1 MSDSLKHQLNKQL
14 SQLKAERLS
23 FEPHWRELS
32 DFTRPRSTR
41 FTASEVNR
49 GDRRNSKIIDPA
61 AVMAART
68 LSSGM
73 MSGITSPAR
82 PWFRLATPDRDLM
95 DYGPVK
101 LWLETVE
108 QRMNEVFNRSNLYQ
122 SLPLMYEDLGTF
134 ATGAMAVV
142 ADPQRV
148 IRTVPFPT
156 GSFYIANGADLSVD
170 TAVREF
176 SMTVRQVIN
185 EFGVDAVSDTVKSQ
199 WNSGQYGQWVNV
211 VHAVYPNLDRQTGK
225 LEAKHKAYKSVYYE
239 ATSTDDKLLRESG
252 YDEFPIMAPRW
263 EVNGED
269 VYGSSCPG
277 MVALGSVKA
286 LQLLQRRK
294 AQMIDKITN
303 PPLQAP
309 ASIKSQRISTIPG
322 GINYLP
328 MADVNNQIKPLFQIP
343 ANGTNGLL
351 EDIQDTRQIID
362 HAYFVDLFRMMQTV
376 NTRSMPVEAVAEMRE
391 EKLLML
397 GPVLQRLDSELL
409 DKLINRTFSVMAEN
423 NLLPVPPDEMR
434 GMQLKVEYISV
445 MAQAQK
451 AIGVSSI
458 ERFIGFTSGIGQ
470 FSPDALDKINVD
482 ETIDA
487 YAASIGV
494 PPSVV
499 ATNEQVAQIREQR
512 AQQQAMAQQ
521 MQMAQAAVG
530 GAQALGKT
538 PMDDN
543 SALAALAGGG
553 Q

>member
-1 MSDSLKHQLNKQL
+1 MSDSLKQQLNKQL

-156 GSFYIANGADLSVD
+156 GSFYIANSADLSVD

-176 SMTVRQVIN
+176 SMTVRQVIT
-185 EFGVDAVSDTVKSQ
+185 EFGTDAVSDTVKSQ

-239 ATSTDDKLLRESG
+239 ANSTDDKLLRESG

-423 NLLPVPPDEMR
+423 NLLPVPPDEMQ

-470 FSPDALDKINVD
+470 FKQEALDKINVD

-499 ATNEQVAQIREQR
+499 ATNEQVAQIRENR
-512 AQQQAMAQQ
+512 AQQQAMTQQ

-530 GAQALGKT
+530 GAQALGNT

>member
-1 MSDSLKHQLNKQL
+1 MSDSLKQQLNKQL

-176 SMTVRQVIN
+176 SMTVRQVIT
-185 EFGVDAVSDTVKSQ
+185 EFGTDAVSDTVKSQ
-199 WNSGQYGQWVNV
+199 WNNGQYGQWVNV

-239 ATSTDDKLLRESG
+239 STSTDDKLLRESG

-423 NLLPVPPDEMR
+423 NLLPVPPDEMQ

-499 ATNEQVAQIREQR
+499 ATNEQVAQIRENR

-530 GAQALGKT
+530 GAQALGNT

-543 SALAALAGGG
+543 SALAALTGGG

>member
-1 MSDSLKHQLNKQL
+1 MSDSLKQQLNKQL

-176 SMTVRQVIN
+176 SMTVRQVVT
-185 EFGVDAVSDTVKSQ
+185 EFGMDAVSDTVKSQ

-239 ATSTDDKLLRESG
+239 ANSTDDKLLRESG

-328 MADVNNQIKPLFQIP
+328 MADVNNQIKPLFEIP

-423 NLLPVPPDEMR
+423 NLLPVPPDEMQ

-499 ATNEQVAQIREQR
+499 ATNEQVAQIRENR
-512 AQQQAMAQQ
+512 AQQQAMTQQ
-521 MQMAQAAVG
+521 MQMAQAAVD
-530 GAQALGKT
+530 GAQALGNT

>member
-1 MSDSLKHQLNKQL
+1 MSDSLKQQLNKQL

-176 SMTVRQVIN
+176 SMTVRQVIT
-185 EFGVDAVSDTVKSQ
+185 EFGTDAVSDTVKSQ

-239 ATSTDDKLLRESG
+239 ANSTDDKLLRESG

-322 GINYLP
+322 GITYLS
-328 MADVNNQIKPLFQIP
+328 MSGAENEIKPLFQIQGG
-343 ANGTNGLL
+343 ATNGLL

-409 DKLINRTFSVMAEN
+409 DKLINRTFSVMAES
-423 NLLPVPPDEMR
+423 NLLPMPPDEMQ

-470 FSPDALDKINVD
+470 FKQEALDKINVD

-530 GAQALGKT
+530 GAQALGNT

>member
-1 MSDSLKHQLNKQL
+1 MSDSMKQQLNKQL

-176 SMTVRQVIN
+176 SMTVRQVIT
-185 EFGVDAVSDTVKSQ
+185 EFGTDAVSDTVKSQ

-239 ATSTDDKLLRESG
+239 ANSTDDKLLRESG

-423 NLLPVPPDEMR
+423 NLLPVPPDEMQ

-470 FSPDALDKINVD
+470 FKQEALDKINVD

-499 ATNEQVAQIREQR
+499 ATNEQVAQIRENR

-530 GAQALGKT
+530 GAQALGNT

>member
-1 MSDSLKHQLNKQL
+1 MSDSLKQQLNKQL

-176 SMTVRQVIN
+176 SMTVRQVIT
-185 EFGVDAVSDTVKSQ
+185 EFGMDAVSDTVKSQ

-239 ATSTDDKLLRESG
+239 ANSTDDKLLRESG

-423 NLLPVPPDEMR
+423 NLLPVPPDEMQ

-458 ERFIGFTSGIGQ
+458 ERFIGFTSGICQ
-470 FSPDALDKINVD
+470 FKPDALDKINVD

-499 ATNEQVAQIREQR
+499 ATNEQVAQIRENR

-530 GAQALGKT
+530 GAQALGNT

>member
-1 MSDSLKHQLNKQL
+1 MSDSLKQQLNKQL

-170 TAVREF
+170 TAFREF

-185 EFGVDAVSDTVKSQ
+185 EFGIEAVSDTVKSQ
-199 WNSGQYGQWVNV
+199 WNSSQYGQWVNV

-303 PPLQAP
+303 PPLQVP

-423 NLLPVPPDEMR
+423 NLLPVPPDEMQ

-499 ATNEQVAQIREQR
+499 ATNEQVAQIRENR

-530 GAQALGKT
+530 GAQALGNT

>member
-1 MSDSLKHQLNKQL
+1 MSDSLKQQLNKQL

-176 SMTVRQVIN
+176 SMTVRQVIT
-185 EFGVDAVSDTVKSQ
+185 EFGMDAVSDTVKSQ
-199 WNSGQYGQWVNV
+199 WNSGQYGEWVNV

-239 ATSTDDKLLRESG
+239 ANSTDDKLLRESG

-423 NLLPVPPDEMR
+423 NLLPVPPDEMQ

-530 GAQALGKT
+530 GAQALSNT
-538 PMDDN
+538 QMDDN

>member
-1 MSDSLKHQLNKQL
+1 MSDSLKQQLNKQL

-41 FTASEVNR
+41 FTSSEVNR

-176 SMTVRQVIN
+176 SMTVRQVVT
-185 EFGVDAVSDTVKSQ
+185 EFGMDAVSDTVKSR

-423 NLLPVPPDEMR
+423 NLLPVPPDEMQ

-470 FSPDALDKINVD
+470 FKPDALDKINVD

-499 ATNEQVAQIREQR
+499 ATNEQVAQIRENR

-530 GAQALGKT
+530 GAQALGNT

>member
-1 MSDSLKHQLNKQL
+1 MSDSLKQQLNKQL

-176 SMTVRQVIN
+176 SMTVRQVVT
-185 EFGVDAVSDTVKSQ
+185 EFGMDTVSDTVKSQ

-409 DKLINRTFSVMAEN
+409 DKLINRTFSVMAKN
-423 NLLPVPPDEMR
+423 NLLPVPPDEMQ

-470 FSPDALDKINVD
+470 FKPDALDKINVD

-499 ATNEQVAQIREQR
+499 ATNEQVAQIRENR

-530 GAQALGKT
+530 GAQALGNT
-538 PMDDN
+538 SMDDN

>member
-1 MSDSLKHQLNKQL
+1 MSDSLKQQLNKQL

-176 SMTVRQVIN
+176 SMTVRQVIT
-185 EFGVDAVSDTVKSQ
+185 EFGTDAVSDTVKSQ

-423 NLLPVPPDEMR
+423 NLLPVPPDEMQ

-512 AQQQAMAQQ
+512 AQQQAMEQQ

-530 GAQALGKT
+530 GAQALGNT

-543 SALAALAGGG
+543 SALAALTGGG

>member
-1 MSDSLKHQLNKQL
+1 MSDSLKQQLNKQL

-176 SMTVRQVIN
+176 SMTVRQVIT
-185 EFGVDAVSDTVKSQ
+185 EFGMDAVSDTVKSQ
-199 WNSGQYGQWVNV
+199 WNSGQYGEWVNV

-239 ATSTDDKLLRESG
+239 ANSTDDKLLRESG

-423 NLLPVPPDEMR
+423 NLLPVPPDEMQ

-499 ATNEQVAQIREQR
+499 ATNEQVAQIRENR

-530 GAQALGKT
+530 GAQALGNT

>member
-1 MSDSLKHQLNKQL
+1 MSDSLKQQLNKQL
-14 SQLKAERLS
+14 SQLKDERLS

-176 SMTVRQVIN
+176 SMTVRQVIT
-185 EFGVDAVSDTVKSQ
+185 EFGMDAVSDTVKSQ

-239 ATSTDDKLLRESG
+239 ANSTDDKLLRESG

-328 MADVNNQIKPLFQIP
+328 MADVNNQIKPLFEIP

-423 NLLPVPPDEMR
+423 NLLPVPPDEMQ

-499 ATNEQVAQIREQR
+499 ATNEQVAQIRERR

-530 GAQALGKT
+530 GAQALGNT

>member
-1 MSDSLKHQLNKQL
+1 MSDSLKQQLNKQL
-14 SQLKAERLS
+14 SQLKDERLS

-156 GSFYIANGADLSVD
+156 GSFYIANGSDLSVD
-170 TAVREF
+170 TAFREF
-176 SMTVRQVIN
+176 SMTVRQVIA
-185 EFGVDAVSDTVKSQ
+185 EFGTDAVSDTVKSQ

-239 ATSTDDKLLRESG
+239 ANSTDDKLLRESG

-423 NLLPVPPDEMR
+423 NLLPVPPDEMQ

-470 FSPDALDKINVD
+470 FKQEALDKINVD

-499 ATNEQVAQIREQR
+499 ATNEQVAQIRENR

-521 MQMAQAAVG
+521 MQMAQVAVG
-530 GAQALGKT
+530 GAQALGNT

>member
-1 MSDSLKHQLNKQL
+1 MSDSLKQQLNKQL

-176 SMTVRQVIN
+176 SMTVRQVVT
-185 EFGVDAVSDTVKSQ
+185 EFGMDAVSDTVKSQ

-239 ATSTDDKLLRESG
+239 ANSTDDKLLRESG

-423 NLLPVPPDEMR
+423 NLLPMPPDEMQ

-499 ATNEQVAQIREQR
+499 ATNEQVAQIRENR
-512 AQQQAMAQQ
+512 AQQKAMEQQ

-530 GAQALGKT
+530 GAQALGNT

>member
-1 MSDSLKHQLNKQL
+1 MSDSLKQQLNKQL

-156 GSFYIANGADLSVD
+156 GSFYIANGAYLSVD

-176 SMTVRQVIN
+176 SMTVRQVIT
-185 EFGVDAVSDTVKSQ
+185 EFGMDAVSDTVKSQ

-423 NLLPVPPDEMR
+423 NLLPVPPDEMQ

-470 FSPDALDKINVD
+470 FKQEALDKINVD

-530 GAQALGKT
+530 GAQALGNT

>member
-1 MSDSLKHQLNKQL
+1 MSDSLKQQLNKQL

-176 SMTVRQVIN
+176 SMTVRQVIT
-185 EFGVDAVSDTVKSQ
+185 EFGMDAVSDTVKSQ

-239 ATSTDDKLLRESG
+239 ANSTDDKLLRESG

-423 NLLPVPPDEMR
+423 NLLPVPPDEMQ

-530 GAQALGKT
+530 GAQALGNT

>member
-1 MSDSLKHQLNKQL
+1 MSDSLKQQLNKQL

-176 SMTVRQVIN
+176 SMTVRQVVT
-185 EFGVDAVSDTVKSQ
+185 EFGTDAVSDTVKSQ

-211 VHAVYPNLDRQTGK
+211 VHAVYPNLDRQTGN

-423 NLLPVPPDEMR
+423 NLLPVPPDEMQ

-530 GAQALGKT
+530 GAQALGNT

>member
-1 MSDSLKHQLNKQL
+1 MSDSLKQQLNKQL

-95 DYGPVK
+95 DFGPVK

-176 SMTVRQVIN
+176 SMTVRQVIT
-185 EFGVDAVSDTVKSQ
+185 EFGTDAVSDTVKSQ

-423 NLLPVPPDEMR
+423 NLLPVPPDEMQ

-530 GAQALGKT
+530 GAQALGNT

>member
-1 MSDSLKHQLNKQL
+1 MSDSLKQQLNKQL

-176 SMTVRQVIN
+176 SMTVRQVIA
-185 EFGVDAVSDTVKSQ
+185 EFGMDVVSDTVKSQ

-211 VHAVYPNLDRQTGK
+211 VHAVYPNPDRQTGK

-239 ATSTDDKLLRESG
+239 ANSTDDKLLRESG

-286 LQLLQRRK
+286 QQLLQRRK

-423 NLLPVPPDEMR
+423 NLLPVPPDEMQ

-470 FSPDALDKINVD
+470 FKPDALDKINVD

-530 GAQALGKT
+530 GAQALGNT

>member
-1 MSDSLKHQLNKQL
+1 MSDSLKQQLNKQL

-176 SMTVRQVIN
+176 SMTVRQVIT
-185 EFGVDAVSDTVKSQ
+185 EFGMDAVSDTVKSQ

-239 ATSTDDKLLRESG
+239 ANSTDDKLLRESG

-423 NLLPVPPDEMR
+423 NLLPVPPDEMQ

-470 FSPDALDKINVD
+470 FKPDALDKINVD

-499 ATNEQVAQIREQR
+499 ATNEQVAQIRENR
-512 AQQQAMAQQ
+512 AQQQAMTQQ

-530 GAQALGKT
+530 GAQALGNT

>member
-1 MSDSLKHQLNKQL
+1 MSDSLKQQLNKQL

-176 SMTVRQVIN
+176 SMTVRQVIT
-185 EFGVDAVSDTVKSQ
+185 EFGMDAVSDTVKSL

-211 VHAVYPNLDRQTGK
+211 VHAVYPNLGRQTGK

-239 ATSTDDKLLRESG
+239 ANSTDDKLLRESG

-423 NLLPVPPDEMR
+423 NLLPVPPDEMQ

-470 FSPDALDKINVD
+470 FKPDALDKINVD

-499 ATNEQVAQIREQR
+499 ATKEQVAQIRENR

-530 GAQALGKT
+530 GAQALGNT

>member
-1 MSDSLKHQLNKQL
+1 MSDSLKQQLNKQL

-176 SMTVRQVIN
+176 SMTVRQVII
-185 EFGVDAVSDTVKSQ
+185 EFGMDAVSDTVKSQ

-239 ATSTDDKLLRESG
+239 ANSTDDKLLRESG
-252 YDEFPIMAPRW
+252 YDEFPVMAPRW

-423 NLLPVPPDEMR
+423 NLLPVPPDEMQ

-470 FSPDALDKINVD
+470 FKPDALDKINVD

-499 ATNEQVAQIREQR
+499 ATNEQVAQIRERR

-530 GAQALGKT
+530 GAQALGNT

>member
-1 MSDSLKHQLNKQL
+1 MSDSLKQQLNKQL

-176 SMTVRQVIN
+176 SMTVRQVIT
-185 EFGVDAVSDTVKSQ
+185 EFGTDAVSDTVKSQ

-239 ATSTDDKLLRESG
+239 ANSTDDKLLRESG

-423 NLLPVPPDEMR
+423 NLLPVPPDEMQ

-470 FSPDALDKINVD
+470 FKPDALDKINVD

-530 GAQALGKT
+530 GAQALGNT

-543 SALAALAGGG
+543 SALAALTGGG

>member
-1 MSDSLKHQLNKQL
+1 MSDSLKQQLNKQL

-176 SMTVRQVIN
+176 SMTVRQVIT
-185 EFGVDAVSDTVKSQ
+185 EFGMDAVSDTVKSQ

-225 LEAKHKAYKSVYYE
+225 LEAKHKVYKSVYYE
-239 ATSTDDKLLRESG
+239 ANSTDDKLLRESG

-322 GINYLP
+322 GITYLS
-328 MADVNNQIKPLFQIP
+328 MSGAENEIKPLFQIP
-343 ANGTNGLL
+343 GGATNGLL

-423 NLLPVPPDEMR
+423 NLLPVPPDEMQ

-470 FSPDALDKINVD
+470 FKPDALDKINVD

-499 ATNEQVAQIREQR
+499 ATNEQVAQIRENR

-530 GAQALGKT
+530 GAQALGNT

>member
-1 MSDSLKHQLNKQL
+1 MSDSLKQQLNKQL

-176 SMTVRQVIN
+176 SMTVRQVIT
-185 EFGVDAVSDTVKSQ
+185 EFGTDAVSDTVKSQ

-409 DKLINRTFSVMAEN
+409 DKLINRTFSAMAEN
-423 NLLPVPPDEMR
+423 NLLPVPPDEMQ

-499 ATNEQVAQIREQR
+499 ATNEQVAQIRENR
-512 AQQQAMAQQ
+512 AQQQAMTQQ

>member
-1 MSDSLKHQLNKQL
+1 MSDSLKQQLNKQL

-23 FEPHWRELS
+23 FESHWRELS

-156 GSFYIANGADLSVD
+156 GSFYIANGSDLSVD

-176 SMTVRQVIN
+176 SMTVRQVIT
-185 EFGVDAVSDTVKSQ
+185 EFGMGAVSDTVKSQ

-239 ATSTDDKLLRESG
+239 ANSTDDKLLRESG

-423 NLLPVPPDEMR
+423 NLLPVPPDEMQ

-521 MQMAQAAVG
+521 MQMVQAAVG
-530 GAQALGKT
+530 GAQALGNT

>member
-1 MSDSLKHQLNKQL
+1 MSGSLKQQLNKQL
-14 SQLKAERLS
+14 SQLKDERLS

-176 SMTVRQVIN
+176 SMTVRQVIT
-185 EFGVDAVSDTVKSQ
+185 EFGMDAVSDTVKSQ

-263 EVNGED
+263 EVNGEE

-277 MVALGSVKA
+277 MVALGSVKS

-423 NLLPVPPDEMR
+423 NLLPVPPDEMQ

-470 FSPDALDKINVD
+470 FKPDALDKINVD

-499 ATNEQVAQIREQR
+499 ATNEQVAQIRENR

-521 MQMAQAAVG
+521 MQMAQAAAG
-530 GAQALGKT
+530 GAQALGNT

>member
-1 MSDSLKHQLNKQL
+1 MSDSLKQQLNKQL

-49 GDRRNSKIIDPA
+49 GDRRNSKVIDPA

-176 SMTVRQVIN
+176 SMTVRQVVT
-185 EFGVDAVSDTVKSQ
+185 EFGMDAVSDTVKSQ

-423 NLLPVPPDEMR
+423 NLLPVPPDEMQ

-499 ATNEQVAQIREQR
+499 ATNEQVAQIRERR

-530 GAQALGKT
+530 GAQALGNT

>member
-1 MSDSLKHQLNKQL
+1 MSDSLKQQLNKQL

-176 SMTVRQVIN
+176 SMTVRQVIT
-185 EFGVDAVSDTVKSQ
+185 EFGMDAVSDTVKSQ

-239 ATSTDDKLLRESG
+239 ANSTDDKLLRESG

-423 NLLPVPPDEMR
+423 NLLPVPPDEMQ

-470 FSPDALDKINVD
+470 FKQEALDKINVD

-499 ATNEQVAQIREQR
+499 ATNEQVAQIRENR

-530 GAQALGKT
+530 GAQALGNT

-543 SALAALAGGG
+543 SALAALAGGV

>member
-1 MSDSLKHQLNKQL
+1 MSDSLKQQLNKQL

-176 SMTVRQVIN
+176 SMTVRQVIT
-185 EFGVDAVSDTVKSQ
+185 EFGMDAVSDTVKSQ

-225 LEAKHKAYKSVYYE
+225 LEAKHKAYKSIYYE
-239 ATSTDDKLLRESG
+239 TNSTDDKLLRESG

-423 NLLPVPPDEMR
+423 NLLPVPPDEMQ

-470 FSPDALDKINVD
+470 FKQEALDKINVD

-530 GAQALGKT
+530 GAQALSNT
-538 PMDDN
+538 QMDDN

>member
-1 MSDSLKHQLNKQL
+1 MSDSLKQQLNKQL

-176 SMTVRQVIN
+176 SMTVRQVIA
-185 EFGVDAVSDTVKSQ
+185 EFGMDAVSDTVKSQ

-423 NLLPVPPDEMR
+423 NLLPVPPDEMQ

-494 PPSVV
+494 LPSVV

-530 GAQALGKT
+530 GAQALGNT

>member
-1 MSDSLKHQLNKQL
+1 MSDSLKQQLNKQL

-176 SMTVRQVIN
+176 SMTVRQVIT
-185 EFGVDAVSDTVKSQ
+185 EFGMDAVSDTVKSQ

-239 ATSTDDKLLRESG
+239 ANSTDDKLLRESG

-409 DKLINRTFSVMAEN
+409 DKLINCTFSVMAEN
-423 NLLPVPPDEMR
+423 NLLPVPPDEMQ

-470 FSPDALDKINVD
+470 FKPDALDKINVD

-530 GAQALGKT
+530 GAQALGNT

-543 SALAALAGGG
+543 SALAALAGGD

>member
-1 MSDSLKHQLNKQL
+1 MSDSLKQQLNKQL

-176 SMTVRQVIN
+176 SMTVRQVIT
-185 EFGVDAVSDTVKSQ
+185 EFGMDAVSDTVKSQ
-199 WNSGQYGQWVNV
+199 WNSGQYGQRVNV

-239 ATSTDDKLLRESG
+239 ANSTDDKLLRESG

-423 NLLPVPPDEMR
+423 NLLPVPPDEMQ

-470 FSPDALDKINVD
+470 FSPNALDKINVD

-499 ATNEQVAQIREQR
+499 ATNEQVAQIRENR

-530 GAQALGKT
+530 GAQALGNT

>member
-1 MSDSLKHQLNKQL
+1 MSDSLKQQLNKQL

-176 SMTVRQVIN
+176 SMTVRQVIT
-185 EFGVDAVSDTVKSQ
+185 EFGMDAVSDTVKSQ

-423 NLLPVPPDEMR
+423 NLLPVPPDEMQ

-470 FSPDALDKINVD
+470 FKPDALDKINVD

-530 GAQALGKT
+530 GAQALGNT

>member
-1 MSDSLKHQLNKQL
+1 MSDSLKQQLNKQL
-14 SQLKAERLS
+14 SQLKDERLS

-176 SMTVRQVIN
+176 SMTVRQVIT
-185 EFGVDAVSDTVKSQ
+185 EFGMDAASDTVKSQ

-239 ATSTDDKLLRESG
+239 ANSTDDKLLRESG

-423 NLLPVPPDEMR
+423 NLLPVPPDEMQ

-470 FSPDALDKINVD
+470 FKPDALDKINVD

-499 ATNEQVAQIREQR
+499 ATNEQVAQIRENR

-530 GAQALGKT
+530 GAQALGNT

>member
-1 MSDSLKHQLNKQL
+1 MSDSLKQQLNKQL

-176 SMTVRQVIN
+176 SMTVRQVVT
-185 EFGVDAVSDTVKSQ
+185 EFGMDTVSDTVKSQ

-239 ATSTDDKLLRESG
+239 ANSTDDKLLRESG

-423 NLLPVPPDEMR
+423 NLLPVPPDEMQ

-530 GAQALGKT
+530 GAQALGNT

>member
-1 MSDSLKHQLNKQL
+1 MSDSLKQQLNKQL

-176 SMTVRQVIN
+176 SMTVRQVVT
-185 EFGVDAVSDTVKSQ
+185 EFGMDTVSDTVKSQ

-423 NLLPVPPDEMR
+423 NLLPVPPDEMQ

-530 GAQALGKT
+530 GAQTLGNT

>member
-1 MSDSLKHQLNKQL
+1 MSDSLKQQLNKQL

-176 SMTVRQVIN
+176 SMTVRQVIT
-185 EFGVDAVSDTVKSQ
+185 EFGMDAVSDTVKSQ

-423 NLLPVPPDEMR
+423 NLLPVPPDEMQ

-499 ATNEQVAQIREQR
+499 ATNEQVAQIRENR
-512 AQQQAMAQQ
+512 AQQKAMEQQ

-530 GAQALGKT
+530 GAQALGNT

-543 SALAALAGGG
+543 SALVALAGGG